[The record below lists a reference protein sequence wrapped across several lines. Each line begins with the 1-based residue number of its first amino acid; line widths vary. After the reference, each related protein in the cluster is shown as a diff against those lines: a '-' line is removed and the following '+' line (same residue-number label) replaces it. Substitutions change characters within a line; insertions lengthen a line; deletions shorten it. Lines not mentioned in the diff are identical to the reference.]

1 MTTTA
6 EKITIMQAFN
16 EGKRIEYRTKRIGPE
31 HEWAWTTP
39 PSWDWDKKEYRIAA
53 IQPKPKTKLY
63 AYLIEH
69 ENKTTSYLALFT
81 DPSITSPYHKRIP
94 SEDKEIEL

>member
-1 MTTTA
+1 MTA
-6 EKITIMQAFN
+6 CQ
-16 EGKRIEYRTKRIGPE
+16 EGKLIEFRDTM
-31 HEWAWTTP
+31 
-39 PSWDWDKKEYRIAA
+39 SDKWYPCPNPQWNWGFTNYRIAP

-69 ENKTTSYLALFT
+69 ENNTTSYLALFT